1 MEPKEQLMHEQFMG
15 LALAAARRAWGLT
28 HPNPMVGAVI
38 VERGEVVAEG
48 FHARDG
54 EPHAEVVALR
64 NLGRLPRTGA
74 VLYVTLEPCSTQ
86 GRTGACTNAI
96 IAAGIKHVVVGTTDP
111 NPVHGGHGFEILR
124 AAGVTVTDGVLAE
137 ECADLNLIFNHWITT
152 GLPLLAAKAAV
163 TLDGKIATRS
173 NDSQWIT
180 GEEARAD
187 VHLWRRLFPAIAVGA
202 GTVITDNP
210 SLTSRVGEEVYC
222 PVRMV
227 FDGLLRTVVEKNLP
241 KVYTDEFKGRTI
253 VVTTPHGGLGYVR
266 KLQALGV
273 QVWNFPSST
282 MRVQFSDFRQKCVEA
297 GITGVYFEGG
307 AQIISELI
315 QFRHLDYLFVY
326 RAPVLLGD
334 DRAKSVFK
342 GLRTE
347 KLLNAVRLDE
357 VRHASFGPDQLLR
370 GRVAYPE
377 KMQVDETTFSLG

>member
-1 MEPKEQLMHEQFMG
+1 
-15 LALAAARRAWGLT
+15 
-28 HPNPMVGAVI
+28 
-38 VERGEVVAEG
+38 
-48 FHARDG
+48 
-54 EPHAEVVALR
+54 
-64 NLGRLPRTGA
+64 
-74 VLYVTLEPCSTQ
+74 
-86 GRTGACTNAI
+86 
-96 IAAGIKHVVVGTTDP
+96 
-111 NPVHGGHGFEILR
+111 
-124 AAGVTVTDGVLAE
+124 
-137 ECADLNLIFNHWITT
+137 
-152 GLPLLAAKAAV
+152 
-163 TLDGKIATRS
+163 
-173 NDSQWIT
+173 
-180 GEEARAD
+180 
-187 VHLWRRLFPAIAVGA
+187 
-202 GTVITDNP
+202 
-210 SLTSRVGEEVYC
+210 
-222 PVRMV
+222 
-227 FDGLLRTVVEKNLP
+227 
-241 KVYTDEFKGRTI
+241 VYTDEFKGRTI